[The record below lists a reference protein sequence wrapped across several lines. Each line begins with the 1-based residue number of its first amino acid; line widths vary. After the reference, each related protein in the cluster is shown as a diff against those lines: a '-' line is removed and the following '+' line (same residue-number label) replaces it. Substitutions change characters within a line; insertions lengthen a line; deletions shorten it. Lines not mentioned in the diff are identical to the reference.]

1 MKKLTKILSVI
12 VVVAL
17 LFSAIALVACQK
29 KTYVQQTDT
38 AVIFTIDKD
47 IMPDCTGKH
56 LIDYLK
62 ALQEK
67 GQITYSAEDKGSYSM
82 LMSVNNLTADAT
94 QGEYWFIY
102 ADDEEN
108 TTATWG
114 EYEYEGKKYYS
125 TNFGIDDM
133 PIKEG
138 VTFIFMVSKYSA

>member
-12 VVVAL
+12 
-17 LFSAIALVACQK
+17 AIIAILVMSFALVACTK

-38 AVIFTIDKD
+38 AIAFTIDKD

-56 LIDYLK
+56 LVDYLN

-67 GQITYSAEDKGSYSM
+67 GELTYEVQAMGTYNM
-82 LMSVNNLTADAT
+82 LIKINDRTADAT
-94 QGEYWFIY
+94 KGEYWFIY

-108 TTATWG
+108 TTEAWG
-114 EYEYEGKKYYS
+114 TYEFEGKTYNS

-138 VTFIFMVSKYSA
+138 VTFVFMISTYA

>member
-12 VVVAL
+12 AIIAIVVAS
-17 LFSAIALVACQK
+17 FALVACTK

-38 AVIFTIDKD
+38 AIAFTIDTD
-47 IMPDCTGKH
+47 IISDLSGKK
-56 LIDYLK
+56 LVDYLA

-67 GQITYSAEDKGSYSM
+67 GELTYSAQNMGSYSM
-82 LMSVNNLTADAT
+82 LMTINDRTADAT
-94 QGEYWFIY
+94 KGEYWFIY

-108 TTATWG
+108 TTPTWG
-114 EYEYEGKKYYS
+114 EYEFNGKKYYS

-138 VTFIFMVSKYSA
+138 VTFVFMISTYA